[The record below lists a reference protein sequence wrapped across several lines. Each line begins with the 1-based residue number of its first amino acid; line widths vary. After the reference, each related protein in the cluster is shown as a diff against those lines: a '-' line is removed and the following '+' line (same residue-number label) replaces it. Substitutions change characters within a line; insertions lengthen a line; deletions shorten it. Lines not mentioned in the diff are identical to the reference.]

1 MKKLVYVFLCM
12 IVVSSQLSLHAQKKS
27 DFIKVE
33 KNKLVI
39 HDKPY
44 YFCGTNF
51 WYGYYLGSKGITGDR
66 ERLKRE
72 LDRFV
77 LLGIN
82 NLRILAASEA
92 CTFEGTLKPAIQPSK
107 GIYDEELLDGLDFLL
122 AEMGK
127 RKIYG
132 VLFLNNFWQWSGGM
146 SQYVSWT
153 DGSEMIDPTQGDWN
167 KFYDYTS
174 SFYANQKANELWRQY
189 IQMLV
194 NRKNKYTGI
203 LYRDDPAIMSWQL
216 ANEPRGGE
224 GTNGSKTIDDYF
236 RWIDQSAAYIHSLD
250 PNHLVSTG
258 SEGAMGTK
266 GNAVNFEKAHQ
277 SKHVDYLTFH
287 LWAKNWGWFNGY
299 RYNETLE
306 NSKTNAARY
315 INEHVEVA
323 KKLGKPI
330 VMEEFGIDRDS
341 SRCMPGTPV
350 TARDAYFSFI
360 FDLVAE
366 HAKMDRHLWVPISGV
381 GEAKP
386 NQYHRMGK

>member
-1 MKKLVYVFLCM
+1 
-12 IVVSSQLSLHAQKKS
+12 
-27 DFIKVE
+27 
-33 KNKLVI
+33 
-39 HDKPY
+39 
-44 YFCGTNF
+44 
-51 WYGYYLGSKGITGDR
+51 
-66 ERLKRE
+66 
-72 LDRFV
+72 
-77 LLGIN
+77 
-82 NLRILAASEA
+82 
-92 CTFEGTLKPAIQPSK
+92 
-107 GIYDEELLDGLDFLL
+107 
-122 AEMGK
+122 
-127 RKIYG
+127 
-132 VLFLNNFWQWSGGM
+132 
-146 SQYVSWT
+146 
-153 DGSEMIDPTQGDWN
+153 
-167 KFYDYTS
+167 
-174 SFYANQKANELWRQY
+174 
-189 IQMLV
+189 
-194 NRKNKYTGI
+194 
-203 LYRDDPAIMSWQL
+203 MSWQL

-360 FDLVAE
+360 LTWLLSMLKWIATYGYQFLGLG
-366 HAKMDRHLWVPISGV
+366 RRSPTNITGW
-381 GEAKP
+381 
-386 NQYHRMGK
+386 GK